1 MNDADSVLCPSYFL
15 FKKYLGIIVL
25 SIAVLLMISCGG
37 SSRKKGEPISIDHDP
52 PALGVG
58 HAFYYQHTGPRP
70 WSNGSQDASG
80 GRLLVIPEQD
90 ASQAKSLIKYEEHFE
105 SSEGSQVGYIDK
117 KYRLHQ
123 KDIESGDLALK
134 FIYSPA
140 LELRYI
146 DLKKDKLKTFKSSFN
161 LHAPG
166 SETPQGSG
174 NIITKVKRS
183 YDVRIISP
191 AGAYL
196 CRQFMSDVTIETK
209 VLDVQTVFKA
219 KKITYWCDNIGWFV
233 KEEYA
238 FEPMLRN
245 GKAVQAA
252 YRAESI
258 LSKYKPMDP
267 NSLRPVE

>member
-1 MNDADSVLCPSYFL
+1 MNDDEITGMPDYL
-15 FKKYLGIIVL
+15 FKKYLGI
-25 SIAVLLMISCGG
+25 SILWIAFLLLISC
-37 SSRKKGEPISIDHDP
+37 SSSTKKKVEEILLDHDP

-70 WSNGSQDASG
+70 WSNGLQDASG

-90 ASQAKSLIKYEEHFE
+90 ASQAKSLIKYEEHYE

-117 KYRLHQ
+117 KYRLQQ
-123 KDIESGDLALK
+123 KHIESGDLALK

-140 LELRYI
+140 LELRYL
-146 DLKKDKLKTFKSSFN
+146 DLKKDKLKTYKSSFI
-161 LHAPG
+161 LHVPG
-166 SETPQGSG
+166 NEAPQGSG
-174 NIITKVKRS
+174 NIVSKVERL

-196 CRQFMSDVTIETK
+196 CRQFSSDVSIETT
-209 VLDVQTVFKA
+209 VQDVKTVFKA
-219 KKITYWCDNIGWFV
+219 KIITYWCDNIGWFV

-238 FEPMLRN
+238 FEPMMRN
-245 GKAVQAA
+245 GKAVQPA

>member
-1 MNDADSVLCPSYFL
+1 MMAFL
-15 FKKYLGIIVL
+15 LV
-25 SIAVLLMISCGG
+25 ISCGG
-37 SSRKKGEPISIDHDP
+37 STQKNGEPITLDHDP
-52 PALGVG
+52 PALSVG

-70 WSNGSQDASG
+70 WSNGLQDASG
-80 GRLLVIPEQD
+80 GRLVVVPEQD

-105 SSEGSQVGYIDK
+105 NSIGSQVGYIDK

-123 KDIESGDLALK
+123 QDIESGDLALK

-140 LELRYI
+140 LELRYLS
-146 DLKKDKLKTFKSSFN
+146 LKKDETKTYKSSFV
-161 LHAPG
+161 LHASG
-166 SETPQGSG
+166 HEAPQGGGSIVA
-174 NIITKVKRS
+174 NVERD

-196 CRQFMSDVTIETK
+196 CRQFKSDVCIETT
-209 VLDVQTVFKA
+209 VQDVKTVFKA
-219 KKITYWCDNIGWFV
+219 KIISYWCDNIGWFV
-233 KEEYA
+233 QEEYA
-238 FEPMLRN
+238 FEPMQRN
-245 GKAVQAA
+245 GEAVQPA